1 MYLSFLKNLPRRH
14 EGTKL
19 GLFLKNLP
27 QRHEDTK
34 LGKLFFSP
42 LCLCAFLAKKQNL
55 VLLCGALLIFQG
67 FSTRDSPAKENEIR
81 KAFHK
86 GVHFLQAIQR
96 EDGAICDT
104 VNPLFDTWETILAAT
119 SLFEIY
125 RDTSD
130 PVFKKAITYL
140 KLNEDDTGLI
150 CHNKK
155 CREAYCLET
164 TAVYFLL
171 LLKIGEKEVVRQRM
185 DTILALQRPAG
196 DWEIGNPDVREF
208 KNFPSVTA
216 FVLTLLSDLKMPAL
230 YQEAALDWLQK
241 CQTPEGHWGYTWE
254 YYDCPAYAL
263 WPVMKV
269 LQDQD
274 TPGLVA
280 ARKKALSY
288 ILSQQQE
295 DGSWEFT
302 GTGLQKRPSKALQTA
317 LMLSA
322 LEAAGRREYEGAI
335 EKGIDYLLANQQ
347 ENGAWNG
354 GYFPI
359 DNTRYEKKEYIFAT
373 ARTLSVLNTYLLY
386 QATGK

>member
-1 MYLSFLKNLPRRH
+1 MYVSFLKSLPRRH

-19 GLFLKNLP
+19 GQLL
-27 QRHEDTK
+27 
-34 LGKLFFSP
+34 FSP
-42 LCLCAFLAKKQNL
+42 LCLCAFVAKKQNL
-55 VLLCGALLIFQG
+55 LLLCGALLIFQG
-67 FSTRDSPAKENEIR
+67 FSTRVSPAKENEIR
-81 KAFHK
+81 KALDK

-104 VNPLFDTWETILAAT
+104 INPLFDTWETILAAT
-119 SLFEIY
+119 SLYEIH

-130 PVFKKAITYL
+130 PTFKKAITYL
-140 KLNEDDTGLI
+140 KLNEDDAGLI
-150 CHNKK
+150 CHNRK

-171 LLKIGEKEVVRQRM
+171 LLKIGEEEVVRQRV

-241 CQTPEGHWGYTWE
+241 SQTPEGHWGYTWE

-263 WPVMKV
+263 WPVLKV
-269 LQDQD
+269 LQEQE

-322 LEAAGRREYEGAI
+322 LEAAGCREHEAAI

-373 ARTLSVLNTYLLY
+373 ARTLSVLNTFLLY